1 MEIII
6 WKVIMGILII
16 LNLPMFPWF
25 VKNYNQ
31 CGVGD
36 FLANL
41 NWSVIIAAV
50 AVGVSL
56 IALWFQRR
64 DLKKQATYQRNTF
77 ILQNT
82 LNRDSITFG
91 MAGDIIGNVETQV
104 QVMKMLYRD
113 KSVLNSCDKEV
124 ENIEEV
130 RKFERSIDGL
140 SNSLKELTNE
150 LTSKGNTL
158 QFHMAGETV
167 LPEIE
172 MIFSSIQEALSQ
184 MIDDINDISNN
195 NEVPTKEELNKKLEK
210 FSSEV
215 LSKLKIFQTIM
226 KEIKLSSLD
235 KLNKI
240 D

>member
-31 CGVGD
+31 SGVGD

-41 NWSVIIAAV
+41 NWSAIIAVV
-50 AVGVSL
+50 AVGISL

-91 MAGDIIGNVETQV
+91 MAGDIIGNVQTQV
-104 QVMKMLYRD
+104 QVMKSLYLD
-113 KSVLNSCDKEV
+113 KSVLNSWYKE
-124 ENIEEV
+124 ENIDEV

-140 SNSLKELTNE
+140 SNSLKDLTNE

>member
-1 MEIII
+1 
-6 WKVIMGILII
+6 MGILII

-31 CGVGD
+31 SGVGD

-41 NWSVIIAAV
+41 NWSAIIAAV
-50 AVGVSL
+50 AVGISL

-91 MAGDIIGNVETQV
+91 MAGDIIGNVQTQV
-104 QVMKMLYRD
+104 QVMKTLYLD
-113 KSVLNSCDKEV
+113 KSALNSWYNE
-124 ENIEEV
+124 ENIDEV

-150 LTSKGNTL
+150 LTSKGSTL
-158 QFHMAGETV
+158 QLYMAGETV

-172 MIFSSIQEALSQ
+172 KIFLSIQKALNQ
-184 MIDDINDISNN
+184 MIEDINNISNN
-195 NEVPTKEELNKKLEK
+195 NEAPTEEELKKKLEK
-210 FSSEV
+210 FSSEMI
-215 LSKLKIFQTIM
+215 LKLQVFKNIM
-226 KEIKLSSLD
+226 IEIKLSSLD
-235 KLNKI
+235 KLSKI

>member
-1 MEIII
+1 
-6 WKVIMGILII
+6 MGILII

-41 NWSVIIAAV
+41 NWSAIIAAV
-50 AVGVSL
+50 AVGISL
-56 IALWFQRR
+56 IALWFQRS

-91 MAGDIIGNVETQV
+91 MAGDIIGNVQTQV
-104 QVMKMLYRD
+104 QVMKALYLD
-113 KSVLNSCDKEV
+113 KSLLNSWYKE
-124 ENIEEV
+124 ENIDEV

-140 SNSLKELTNE
+140 SNSLKDLTNE

-195 NEVPTKEELNKKLEK
+195 NEAPTKEELNKKLEK

-215 LSKLKIFQTIM
+215 FSKLKIFQTIM

-235 KLNKI
+235 KLSKI

>member
-1 MEIII
+1 
-6 WKVIMGILII
+6 MGILII

-31 CGVGD
+31 SGVGD

-41 NWSVIIAAV
+41 NWSAIIAAV
-50 AVGVSL
+50 AVGISL

-91 MAGDIIGNVETQV
+91 MAGDIIGNVQTQV
-104 QVMKMLYRD
+104 QVMKTLYSD
-113 KSVLNSCDKEV
+113 KSALNSWYNE
-124 ENIEEV
+124 ENIDEV

-150 LTSKGNTL
+150 LTSKGSTL
-158 QFHMAGETV
+158 QLYMAGETV

-172 MIFSSIQEALSQ
+172 KIFLSIQKALNQ
-184 MIDDINDISNN
+184 MIEDINNISNN
-195 NEVPTKEELNKKLEK
+195 NEAPTEEELKKKLEK
-210 FSSEV
+210 FSSEMI
-215 LSKLKIFQTIM
+215 LKLQVFKNIM
-226 KEIKLSSLD
+226 IEIKLSSLD
-235 KLNKI
+235 KLSKI